1 MSSSLIED
9 QEAEQNIAEDLQLL
23 ESSLLVLLENK
34 DSRDNSDIL
43 NIVNFNLHEYLD
55 ILKEITKDE
64 ATGEFVSK
72 SLVRIYRYLS
82 DIKHLGL
89 MGDSA
94 LLKDALEVTNYVIR
108 MYSISTPDAMHESLD
123 AEESPRFSG

>member
-1 MSSSLIED
+1 M
-9 QEAEQNIAEDLQLL
+9 
-23 ESSLLVLLENK
+23 VLLENK